1 MGSGNRALPVAKNFV
16 DGEWIETDR
25 RRELVNP
32 STEEPMAVAC
42 DADAALARR
51 AIGAAR
57 RAFDDGRWS
66 DLPPATRRAMLRE
79 VYEGLNRRADELA
92 ETESANAGATIRIAT
107 VIHVGFALAHF
118 DRFVDMAE
126 RSFTEPL
133 PPVEDP
139 DLALQMVVREPI
151 GVCGQIVPWNVPLL
165 MAVWK
170 IVPALAMGN
179 TVVLKPAPAT
189 PLTALELARAFDES
203 DVPDGVV
210 NVVLGDAEVG
220 EELARSPEVDKVTF
234 TGSTETGKRVMQLG
248 AETVKKVTLELGGK
262 SANIVLDDADLD
274 LAVDGSIFGFALHQG
289 QLCESGT
296 RLLVPRH
303 LHDEVVGRLVERL
316 GDVRVGDAADWD
328 SDVGP
333 LISDAHRRRV
343 EGYVELGREEG
354 AKVACGGRRPDRP
367 ERGYYYEPTVLTGV
381 DNGMRVAREEIFG
394 PVLVVIPYEGVEE
407 AISIANDSPYGLAG
421 GVWTRDPGRGV
432 RVARRIR
439 TGTMWVNEF
448 HNLTPDAPFGGYRQS
463 GVGRE
468 LGRYGLDEYTEVKQI
483 HVGLGPRESRLYDVV
498 MTGGE

>member
-1 MGSGNRALPVAKNFV
+1 MGTEGLPLARNFV
-16 DGEWIETDR
+16 DGGWVETDR

-32 STEEPMAVAC
+32 SDERPIAVAC
-42 DADAALARR
+42 EADAALTRR

-66 DLPPATRRAMLRE
+66 GLSPIERRRRLRDAFAR
-79 VYEGLNRRADELA
+79 LNDRADELA
-92 ETESANAGATIRIAT
+92 ELESANAGATIRIAT

-118 DRFVDMAE
+118 DRLADMAE
-126 RSFTEPL
+126 RDFTEAL
-133 PPVEDP
+133 PPIEDP
-139 DLALQMVVREPI
+139 NLAMQMVVREPI

-189 PLTALELARAFDES
+189 PLTALELAHAFHES

-210 NVVLGDAEVG
+210 NVVLGDVEPG
-220 EELARSPEVDKVTF
+220 EELARSPDVDKVTF
-234 TGSTETGKRVMQLG
+234 TGSTATGKRVMQLG

-262 SANIVLDDADLD
+262 SANIILDDADLD

-303 LHDEVVGRLVERL
+303 LHDEVVGRMVDRL
-316 GDVRVGDAADWD
+316 GSVRIGDAADWD
-328 SDVGP
+328 SDIGP

-343 EGYVELGREEG
+343 EGYVELGRNEG
-354 AKVACGGRRPDRP
+354 AKVAYGGKRPDHLD
-367 ERGYYYEPTVLTGV
+367 RGYFFEPTLLTGV
-381 DNGMRVAREEIFG
+381 DNAMRVAREEIFG
-394 PVLVVIPYEGVEE
+394 PVLVVIPYEGEDE
-407 AISIANDSPYGLAG
+407 AVAIANDSPYGLAG

-432 RVARRIR
+432 RVARRVR

-448 HNLTPDAPFGGYRQS
+448 HNLGPDAPFGGYRQS
-463 GVGRE
+463 GIGRE
-468 LGRYGLDEYTEVKQI
+468 LGRYGLDEYTELKQI
-483 HVGLGPRESRLYDVV
+483 HVGFGPRESRLYDVI
-498 MTGGE
+498 MTGD